1 MIEVSQDVTFQF
13 RVSRFQRISKLLLLL
28 LLVCALAGLFGG
40 GSFLGGYVRASERE
54 LSVEFERFLRYD
66 ASHQINI
73 DLTPAD
79 TAANGPL
86 WLDIGYLRLCKIES
100 ITPTPE
106 REYSSSNKV
115 FFRIR
120 SDPQSP
126 RSTVSIRY
134 RPMSVGR
141 LVTTIG
147 LGSSKILIKQ
157 FVYP

>member
-1 MIEVSQDVTFQF
+1 MIEVSQDVAFQF
-13 RVSRFQRISKLLLLL
+13 RVNRFQRISKLLLLL

-40 GSFLGGYVRASERE
+40 GSFLGGRVRASEQE

-79 TAANGPL
+79 TAATGQL

-100 ITPTPE
+100 ITPAPE
-106 REYSSSNKV
+106 REFSSSNRL
-115 FFRIR
+115 FLGIR
-120 SDPQSP
+120 MDPQSS
-126 RSTVSIRY
+126 RSTVAIRY

-141 LVTTIG
+141 FVTHIG

>member
-1 MIEVSQDVTFQF
+1 M
-13 RVSRFQRISKLLLLL
+13 
-28 LLVCALAGLFGG
+28 
-40 GSFLGGYVRASERE
+40 
-54 LSVEFERFLRYD
+54 EFERFLRYD

-106 REYSSSNKV
+106 REYSSSNKL
-115 FFRIR
+115 FLRIR

>member
-1 MIEVSQDVTFQF
+1 MIEVLEDVAFQV
-13 RVSRFQRISKLLLLL
+13 RVSRFQQISKLLLLL
-28 LLVCALAGLFGG
+28 LLICALSGLLGG
-40 GSFLGGYVRASERE
+40 GSFLEGYARASEQE

-79 TAANGPL
+79 TAASGPL
-86 WLDIGYLRLCKIES
+86 WLDIGYPRLCKIES
-100 ITPTPE
+100 ITPAPE
-106 REYSSSNKV
+106 REYSSSNKW

-120 SDPQSP
+120 MDPQTP
-126 RSTVSIRY
+126 RSTVVIRY

-141 LVTTIG
+141 LVTHIG